1 MRHPVRSLREAAA
14 FVNSVGLALV
24 FHKDGVALPSL
35 WEAIAGPEGA
45 PFAEEREGGGSAM
58 TPEARQLWAWKD
70 ELAAERL
77 ACAGK
82 HVRGW
87 PALVA
92 LALLPSLY
100 ALTGREGSAADFRD
114 AVLSP
119 LERDVAEAVLA
130 ADRPLTGPEIRRAV
144 GRRDAAV
151 VGRAID
157 SLQRALV
164 LTRAGTVERETGW
177 PAIGYDVLARRYGAS
192 LGWLPGPE
200 RARAELAATVRRAA
214 GELSPA
220 GLARALGFSRTE
232 AEAAL
237 AG

>member
-1 MRHPVRSLREAAA
+1 V
-14 FVNSVGLALV
+14 
-24 FHKDGVALPSL
+24 
-35 WEAIAGPEGA
+35 
-45 PFAEEREGGGSAM
+45 EREDGGSAM
-58 TPEARQLWAWKD
+58 TPEANQLWAWKD

-87 PALVA
+87 PVFVA

-100 ALTGREGSAADFRD
+100 ALTGREGSPADFRD

-130 ADRPLTGPEIRRAV
+130 ANRPLTGPEIRRAV
-144 GRRDAAV
+144 GRRDTAA
-151 VGRAID
+151 VGRAVD
-157 SLQRALV
+157 SLQRGLV
-164 LTRAGTVERETGW
+164 LTRAGAVEREAGW
-177 PAIGYDVLARRYGAS
+177 PAIGYDVLPRRYRGS
-192 LGWLPGPE
+192 LRRLPTPE
-200 RARAELAATVRRAA
+200 RARRELAGAVRRSV

-220 GLARALGFSRTE
+220 GLARALGFSRAE

-237 AG
+237 NP